1 MVSRIAQCFGK
12 GDRMSGLNG
21 QAAAASGE
29 PRAAWGAVAA
39 MTLGVFGL
47 VTAEFLPA
55 GLLTPMAAD
64 LAVTEGQAGQAVTA
78 TAVVAL
84 ATGIFVSTATRRIDR
99 RHLLI
104 AFSVLLVASNLMVA
118 LTPDL
123 PVLLAGR
130 VMLGI
135 AIGGFW
141 TMATATAIR
150 LVPAALVPRALS
162 IIFTGVSAATVVAAP
177 VGSFLGDVLGW
188 RAVFLI
194 GAGLGV
200 LAFAAQLA
208 TLPRMAP
215 SGATRL
221 RTLVEVLARP
231 GIGAG
236 MLAVILVFAGHFALF
251 TYIRP
256 FLETV
261 TGVAAG
267 GVAAILLGFG
277 LANFV
282 GTFLAGF
289 LIERSLRL
297 TLVLM
302 PLVMGVIGLALVGL
316 GGRPVVD
323 GALVA
328 VWGLAFGAVP
338 VAWTSWLARTVA
350 DEAESAGGL
359 LVAAIQFAIA
369 AGAAVGGGVYDAAGA
384 DGVFTV
390 GGAVLVV
397 SALMVLAGIR
407 RSVPAGRLAAARDA
421 L

>member
-1 MVSRIAQCFGK
+1 
-12 GDRMSGLNG
+12 MSGWNG

-64 LAVTEGQAGQAVTA
+64 LAVSEGQAGQAVTA

-84 ATGIFVSTATRRIDR
+84 VTSIFVATVTRRIDR

-200 LAFAAQLA
+200 IAFAAQVA

-277 LANFV
+277 VANFV

-302 PLVMGVIGLALVGL
+302 PLMMGVIGLALVGL
-316 GGRPVVD
+316 GGRPVGD

-369 AGAAVGGGVYDAAGA
+369 AGAAVGGGVYDVAGA

-397 SALMVLAGIR
+397 SALMVLVGIR

>member
-1 MVSRIAQCFGK
+1 
-12 GDRMSGLNG
+12 MSGLNG
-21 QAAAASGE
+21 QAAATSGE

-55 GLLTPMAAD
+55 GLLTPMAVD
-64 LAVTEGQAGQAVTA
+64 LGVTEGQAGQAVTA

-84 ATGIFVSTATRRIDR
+84 VTSIFVATVTRRIDR

-130 VMLGI
+130 VMLGV

-194 GAGLGV
+194 GAALGV
-200 LAFAAQLA
+200 VAFAAQVA

-261 TGVAAG
+261 TSVTAG

-277 LANFV
+277 VANFV
-282 GTFLAGF
+282 GTFAAGF

-302 PLVMGVIGLALVGL
+302 PLLMGVVGLALVGV

-369 AGAAVGGGVYDAAGA
+369 AGAAVGGGVFDAAGA

-397 SALMVLAGIR
+397 SALMVLVGIR
-407 RSVPAGRLAAARDA
+407 RSVPAGRLAAARDVSI
-421 L
+421 

>member
-1 MVSRIAQCFGK
+1 
-12 GDRMSGLNG
+12 MSGLDG
-21 QAAAASGE
+21 RGAAAHGE
-29 PRAAWGAVAA
+29 GRAAWSAVVA

-55 GLLTPMAAD
+55 GLLTPMATD
-64 LAVTEGQAGQAVTA
+64 LGVTEGQAGQAVTA

-84 ATGIFVSTATRRIDR
+84 VTSIFIAAATQRIDR

-104 AFSVLLVASNLMVA
+104 AFSALLVASNLIVA
-118 LTPDL
+118 LSPGL
-123 PVLLAGR
+123 PELILGR
-130 VMLGI
+130 VMLGV

-141 TMATATAIR
+141 TMATATAMR
-150 LVPAALVPRALS
+150 LVPEALVPRALS
-162 IIFTGVSAATVVAAP
+162 MIFTGVSAATVLAAP
-177 VGSFLGDVLGW
+177 VGSYLGDAFGW
-188 RAVFLI
+188 RSVFLI

-200 LAFAAQLA
+200 VAFVAQVA

-215 SGATRL
+215 SGRTRL

-231 GIGAG
+231 GIALG
-236 MLAVILVFAGHFALF
+236 MLASILIFAGHFALF

-261 TGVAAG
+261 TAVGGG
-267 GVAAILLGFG
+267 GVAAVLLGFG

-282 GTFLAGF
+282 GTFCAGF

-297 TLVLM
+297 TLMAM
-302 PLVMGVIGLALVGL
+302 PLVIGAVGLALAGVG
-316 GGRPVVD
+316 GGPVAD

-328 VWGLAFGAVP
+328 IWGLAFGAVP
-338 VAWTSWLARTVA
+338 VAWTTWLARTVP
-350 DEAESAGGL
+350 DETESAGGL

-369 AGAAVGGGVYDAAGA
+369 MGAAVGGVVFDAAGA
-384 DGVFTV
+384 AGVFTV

-397 SALMVLAGIR
+397 AALTVLVGVR
-407 RSVPAGRLAAARDA
+407 RSAPAGRLATAREG

>member
-1 MVSRIAQCFGK
+1 
-12 GDRMSGLNG
+12 MSGWNG

-64 LAVTEGQAGQAVTA
+64 LAVSEGQAGQAVTA

-84 ATGIFVSTATRRIDR
+84 VTSIFVATVTRRIDR

-200 LAFAAQLA
+200 IAFAAQVA

-277 LANFV
+277 VANFV

-302 PLVMGVIGLALVGL
+302 PLLIGVLGLALVGL
-316 GGRPVVD
+316 GGRPVGD

-359 LVAAIQFAIA
+359 LVAAILFAIA
-369 AGAAVGGGVYDAAGA
+369 AGAAVGGGVYDVAGA
-384 DGVFTV
+384 DGAFTV

-397 SALMVLAGIR
+397 SALMVLVGIR

>member
-1 MVSRIAQCFGK
+1 
-12 GDRMSGLNG
+12 MSGWNG
-21 QAAAASGE
+21 QAAAAGGE

-64 LAVTEGQAGQAVTA
+64 LAVSEGQAGQAVTA

-84 ATGIFVSTATRRIDR
+84 VTSIFVATVTRRIDR

-200 LAFAAQLA
+200 IAFAAQVA

-277 LANFV
+277 VANFV

-316 GGRPVVD
+316 GGRPVGD

-369 AGAAVGGGVYDAAGA
+369 AGAAVGGGVYDVAGA

-397 SALMVLAGIR
+397 SALMVLVGIR

>member
-1 MVSRIAQCFGK
+1 
-12 GDRMSGLNG
+12 MSGWNG

-64 LAVTEGQAGQAVTA
+64 LAVSEGQAGQAVTA

-84 ATGIFVSTATRRIDR
+84 VTSIFVATVTRRIDR

-194 GAGLGV
+194 GAALGV
-200 LAFAAQLA
+200 IAFAAQVA

-215 SGATRL
+215 SGETRL

-267 GVAAILLGFG
+267 GVAAILLCFG
-277 LANFV
+277 VANFV

-316 GGRPVVD
+316 GGRPVGD

-369 AGAAVGGGVYDAAGA
+369 AGAAVGGGVYDVAGA

-397 SALMVLAGIR
+397 SALMVLVGIR

>member
-1 MVSRIAQCFGK
+1 
-12 GDRMSGLNG
+12 MSSGWDERG
-21 QAAAASGE
+21 TAAGGE
-29 PRAAWGAVAA
+29 PRAAWGAVTAL
-39 MTLGVFGL
+39 TLGVFGL

-64 LAVTEGQAGQAVTA
+64 LGVTEGQAGQAVTA

-84 ATGIFVSTATRRIDR
+84 VTSIFVATVTRRIDR

-104 AFSVLLVASNLMVA
+104 VFSVLLVVSNVMVA
-118 LTPDL
+118 LASGL
-123 PVLLAGR
+123 PVLILGR
-130 VMLGI
+130 VILGA

-177 VGSFLGDVLGW
+177 VGSLLGDVLGW

-200 LAFAAQLA
+200 IAFAAQVA

-215 SGATRL
+215 SGETRL

-256 FLETV
+256 FLETI

-302 PLVMGVIGLALVGL
+302 PLLIGVVGLALVGL

-323 GALVA
+323 GVLVA

-369 AGAAVGGGVYDAAGA
+369 AGAAVGGGVFDVAGA